1 MFCALPIP
9 FWQMANLAIL
19 VSDEALNA
27 IYGLGHLSSEV
38 ICLQKSRMPLDRI
51 GIYLMEDFVL

>member
-1 MFCALPIP
+1 
-9 FWQMANLAIL
+9 MANLAIL